1 MGRWRTRPDDDG
13 TRAADFW
20 VLLATAA
27 ADEKSALGAVGRA
40 KARRDTRATLR
51 VVNIVHNKQQKFEK
65 RKGESSK
72 DKARA
77 FRHLALTP
85 KAHYKHLVWVLQ
97 HIMIHVRST
106 EHEEAGKTSEEMAS
120 EEAT

>member
-20 VLLATAA
+20 VLLARAA

-51 VVNIVHNKQQKFEK
+51 VVNIVHDKQQKFER
-65 RKGESSK
+65 RKGASSK

-77 FRHLALTP
+77 FRHLILTP
-85 KAHYKHLVWVLQ
+85 KAHYKHIAWVLQ
-97 HIMIHVRST
+97 NIMIHARST
-106 EHEEAGKTSEEMAS
+106 DRAEERKTSEEMAR